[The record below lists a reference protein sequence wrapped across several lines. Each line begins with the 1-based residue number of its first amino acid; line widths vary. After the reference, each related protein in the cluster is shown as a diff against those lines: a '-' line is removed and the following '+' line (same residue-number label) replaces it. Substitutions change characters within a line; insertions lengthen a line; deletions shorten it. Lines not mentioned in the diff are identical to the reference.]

1 MPCRFPCTQDTRQD
15 SLNFP
20 RTRLDL
26 GKVRE
31 HGEHIRIIRPRFLI
45 DGKHPRGVA
54 DAEHLLARELPV
66 HIACERRDKVDL
78 LCMFLPVQEC
88 LIEVGNA
95 PTLRDV
101 ELQLFR
107 EDVRRRARHIVPP
120 CTELCKLLPLP
131 VKRKITVHHRAD
143 SDRANL
149 RERHMIARLYT
160 CGKLCVTGLHSR
172 PDLGKRVRPDPVL
185 QLVFPRIAAGG
196 NRLKVRVDEDCLDS
210 R

>member
-1 MPCRFPCTQDTRQD
+1 
-15 SLNFP
+15 
-20 RTRLDL
+20 
-26 GKVRE
+26 
-31 HGEHIRIIRPRFLI
+31 
-45 DGKHPRGVA
+45 
-54 DAEHLLARELPV
+54 
-66 HIACERRDKVDL
+66 
-78 LCMFLPVQEC
+78 MFLPVQEC

-131 VKRKITVHHRAD
+131 IKRKIAVHHRAD
-143 SDRANL
+143 PDRANL
-149 RERHMIARLYT
+149 RERHMIARLHI
-160 CGKLCVTGLHSR
+160 GSKLRVTGLHAR
-172 PDLGKRVRPDPVL
+172 PDRGKRVRPDPVL

>member
-1 MPCRFPCTQDTRQD
+1 
-15 SLNFP
+15 
-20 RTRLDL
+20 
-26 GKVRE
+26 
-31 HGEHIRIIRPRFLI
+31 
-45 DGKHPRGVA
+45 
-54 DAEHLLARELPV
+54 
-66 HIACERRDKVDL
+66 
-78 LCMFLPVQEC
+78 MFLPVQEC

-185 QLVFPRIAAGG
+185 QLVFPRIAAGS
-196 NRLKVRVDEDCLDS
+196 NCLKVRVNEDCLDP